1 MTHMLI
7 SPGRCHVD
15 TKHATDCM
23 LNLFLQIF
31 IQPLFDLESYVYIFD
46 YTAFLQNKKQLL
58 PKP

>member
-31 IQPLFDLESYVYIFD
+31 IQPLFDLESYLYIFD
-46 YTAFLQNKKQLL
+46 KDSASTPICFN
-58 PKP
+58 